1 MADATKILSVLKL
14 KKRSDKG
21 TSLEDERNLLALCSL
36 LTLGVSS
43 LALLVAF
50 LALMGVNTIASKPT
64 PTLVQTLNGK
74 AMSIA
79 SLQNKERPP
88 KVIQDFVLKN
98 MTDLFTWRVYL
109 LPTTQ
114 DEFRNPKVDPGMPIE
129 VEGNASLKL
138 PTPVWAASFAIS
150 DDFRKDFLG
159 KSLAPLTTSL
169 KILQGSSYVAFMP
182 ISIQE
187 PVEVKGKSEEKLWR
201 VKVVGNLA
209 IRTAQNV
216 PETIVPINK
225 DIYVRAIVPPILPDL
240 EKVDS
245 KTDLQAVTAIARS
258 YGLEIYGMEDFSRDD
273 LTK

>member
-1 MADATKILSVLKL
+1 
-14 KKRSDKG
+14 
-21 TSLEDERNLLALCSL
+21 
-36 LTLGVSS
+36 
-43 LALLVAF
+43 
-50 LALMGVNTIASKPT
+50 
-64 PTLVQTLNGK
+64 
-74 AMSIA
+74 
-79 SLQNKERPP
+79 
-88 KVIQDFVLKN
+88 
-98 MTDLFTWRVYL
+98 
-109 LPTTQ
+109 
-114 DEFRNPKVDPGMPIE
+114 
-129 VEGNASLKL
+129 L

-182 ISIQE
+182 ISIQD
-187 PVEVKGKSEEKLWR
+187 PVEVKGTSEEKLWR

-240 EKVDS
+240 EKVDG